1 MSSRNAGRDWIPAT
15 RTAAALAHAVTEA
28 RTQDAADASLSVA
41 AARKPSPERYR
52 EVPLDPDGPNAPGC
66 SAKKY
71 IEIPLPPDGPG
82 CKPKKYIE
90 LPDPLPE
97 GRRAVAED
105 AAWARRLGEEV
116 VERFG

>member
-1 MSSRNAGRDWIPAT
+1 MSTRNAGRDWIPAT

-28 RTQDAADASLSVA
+28 RTQDAGDGPLSSTTS
-41 AARKPSPERYR
+41 RKPSPERYR

-71 IEIPLPPDGPG
+71 IEVPLPPDGPG

-90 LPDPLPE
+90 LPEPLPE
-97 GRRAVAED
+97 GRRAEAGHPSW
-105 AAWARRLGEEV
+105 AAQLGEELA
-116 VERFG
+116 ERFR